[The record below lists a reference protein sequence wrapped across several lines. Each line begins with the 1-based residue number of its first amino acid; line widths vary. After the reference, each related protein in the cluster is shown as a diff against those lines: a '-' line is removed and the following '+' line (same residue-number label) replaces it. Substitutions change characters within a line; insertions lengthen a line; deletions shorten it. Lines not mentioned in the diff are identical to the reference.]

1 MYFQPNLLLA
11 MQLRSR
17 RRDQKPPVEGALF
30 GVSVRVGRGSATIKE
45 VRDSLTEEFAEVIAD
60 GLAEG
65 VTCAGASVGE
75 A

>member
-1 MYFQPNLLLA
+1 M
-11 MQLRSR
+11 
-17 RRDQKPPVEGALF
+17 EGAWF
-30 GVSVRVGRGSATIKE
+30 GVSAREGRGLAPIKE